1 MEEISGLA
9 RTDDTLNAHSP
20 PRRGGF
26 ALAVRRQLFHALFA
40 RHRRKGTEWQ
50 QATTRGRWAPFW
62 NGRTFTPPNT
72 DARKEARNRW
82 QRWSKLSKP
91 GHADHVPLAECL
103 SGNELLAERKHIA
116 DGGSFLEP
124 VTDEARELVALLPH
138 GRLRWVEA
146 KLLAALAYA
155 MLARKRRGL
164 VATLEELG
172 QVCGLKTTAI
182 ATSMGRLVALGLVR
196 SDPTFTRKGK
206 CKSQRG
212 NLWRLTTQAVTAFGF
227 KGPFGVL
234 PLQVPPGVVLPQGTV
249 DRARLERRRGIAQ
262 AHATPRN
269 ALGIQDL
276 VQAPE
281 KNLDPFRNG
290 HRTADAS
297 GAVSA
302 SRTGIVSLPDESHL
316 PSQPEARQAETR
328 SAVGSARRAEESMT
342 ESDDAVIER
351 LASLVSDPAARAAML
366 AAKPPKKGGAQ

>member
-1 MEEISGLA
+1 MSSAPPGA
-9 RTDDTLNAHSP
+9 LNTHSS

-50 QATTRGRWAPFW
+50 EATTRGRWARWW

-103 SGNELLAERKHIA
+103 SGNELLAERQYIA

-172 QVCGLKTTAI
+172 QVCALKTTAI

-234 PLQVPPGVVLPQGTV
+234 PLQVPAGVVLPQGTV

-262 AHATPRN
+262 AHATPRK
-269 ALGIQDL
+269 ALGIQDP
-276 VQAPE
+276 VQTPAN
-281 KNLDPFRNG
+281 NLDPFRNG

-302 SRTGIVSLPDESHL
+302 SRTVVVSLPDESHL
-316 PSQPEARQAETR
+316 PSQPGARQAETR
-328 SAVGSARRAEESMT
+328 SAVGPARRAEESKT
-342 ESDDAVIER
+342 PKSHADLVDEF
-351 LASLVSDPAARAAML
+351 ASLVSDPAARAAVL
-366 AAKPPKKGGAQ
+366 AAKPPKKGGGS